1 MIDRYSYDE
10 MASIFS
16 EVSKFKRWL
25 EVEVALVEALNV
37 TGSIDKQS
45 AKSCIS
51 KLPTIDESFVQLV
64 EEREKITNHDLA
76 AFVDVLQAKIN
87 DDSAKWIHFGLTS
100 SDVVDTAFS
109 IALSTAGKLILENI
123 SALFDVLKQKAIEY
137 KDTPIVGRTHGI
149 HAEPTTFGIK
159 MAHFA
164 LQVQRDNQRLKEA
177 TELISVGKLSGAVGT
192 YSNISPK
199 VEEIV
204 CQKLGLK
211 AVPATQ
217 VIFRDRHAQF
227 MYSLVSTA
235 CTIELIATEIRHLA
249 RTELSEATEA
259 FGVGQKGS
267 SAMPHKKNPILS
279 ERLVGLS
286 RVMRGYLIPAF
297 EDIALWHERDISHS
311 SVERVVFSD
320 ACILIHYMLK
330 KATSLIKSLEINDKK
345 MTENLELTFG
355 AIFSQSLLLKLV
367 EKGLSR
373 DDAYR
378 IVQKNSMK
386 AMSTKQQ
393 LQDIILEDEQAKS
406 VLTKEDIDEV
416 FSLKRVLKNSNIII
430 DKLKEIDK

>member
-1 MIDRYSYDE
+1 
-10 MASIFS
+10 
-16 EVSKFKRWL
+16 
-25 EVEVALVEALNV
+25 
-37 TGSIDKQS
+37 
-45 AKSCIS
+45 
-51 KLPTIDESFVQLV
+51 
-64 EEREKITNHDLA
+64 
-76 AFVDVLQAKIN
+76 
-87 DDSAKWIHFGLTS
+87 
-100 SDVVDTAFS
+100 
-109 IALSTAGKLILENI
+109 
-123 SALFDVLKQKAIEY
+123 
-137 KDTPIVGRTHGI
+137 
-149 HAEPTTFGIK
+149 
-159 MAHFA
+159 
-164 LQVQRDNQRLKEA
+164 
-177 TELISVGKLSGAVGT
+177 
-192 YSNISPK
+192 
-199 VEEIV
+199 
-204 CQKLGLK
+204 
-211 AVPATQ
+211 
-217 VIFRDRHAQF
+217 
-227 MYSLVSTA
+227 
-235 CTIELIATEIRHLA
+235 
-249 RTELSEATEA
+249 
-259 FGVGQKGS
+259 
-267 SAMPHKKNPILS
+267 MPHKKNPILS